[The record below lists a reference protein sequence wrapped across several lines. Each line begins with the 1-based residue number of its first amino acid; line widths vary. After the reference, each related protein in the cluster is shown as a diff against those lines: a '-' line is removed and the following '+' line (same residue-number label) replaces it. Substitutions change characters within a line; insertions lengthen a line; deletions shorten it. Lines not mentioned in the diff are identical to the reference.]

1 MKVQLAFYVNDKGK
15 TDNKRFW
22 KKLVSC
28 NNDDDDE
35 RTCGK
40 S

>member
-1 MKVQLAFYVNDKGK
+1 MKVQLAFYVNDEKK
-15 TDNKRFW
+15 TDNETFW
-22 KKLVSC
+22 KKLVSY